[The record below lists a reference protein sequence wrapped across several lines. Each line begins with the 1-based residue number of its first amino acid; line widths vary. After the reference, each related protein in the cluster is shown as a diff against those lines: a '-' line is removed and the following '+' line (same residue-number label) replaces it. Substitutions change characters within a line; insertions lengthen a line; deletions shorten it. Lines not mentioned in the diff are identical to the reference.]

1 MKGHPN
7 KPAMKLELSCSLG
20 VSRPLAVP
28 FVGALDGFTSGLVV
42 CWSVTRRLLSSYTG
56 PLMLV
61 RANRTGQP
69 TTLIG
74 CNADGTRDDA
84 ALLAFSA
91 GDSVYVVTV
100 YGQLGVINYTNA
112 TASDQPRIVN
122 AGVIEPYGA
131 RFDSAQKLTA
141 ILDGSDISGSGGT
154 TAQIVTGVRQAAADT
169 GYGLWNYNGQ
179 TSGCFV
185 KYPGLGIISDMP
197 GASRIIVSPSG
208 WDDVTHVLSQ
218 ERSGA
223 SSIVR
228 VDGTV
233 IATNAGASG
242 SISGT
247 AKVYA
252 VGNNG
257 ANLHGWISGQVI
269 WSDTTDA
276 AGRAAALA

>member
-1 MKGHPN
+1 
-7 KPAMKLELSCSLG
+7 
-20 VSRPLAVP
+20 
-28 FVGALDGFTSGLVV
+28 
-42 CWSVTRRLLSSYTG
+42 
-56 PLMLV
+56 MLV
-61 RANRTGQP
+61 RADRTGQP

-91 GDSVYVVTV
+91 GDSVYVVKV
-100 YGQLGVINYTNA
+100 YGQIGSIDFANG
-112 TASDQPRIVN
+112 TAAAQPRIVN
-122 AGVIEPYGA
+122 AGVLEPYGA
-131 RFDSAQKLTA
+131 RFSASQTLKAT
-141 ILDGSDISGSGGT
+141 LDASDFTGSSGT
-154 TAQIVTGVRQAAADT
+154 TAQIVTGIRQAVADT

-197 GASRIIVSPSG
+197 GASRLIVSPSG

-242 SISGT
+242 SISG
-247 AKVYA
+247 VA
-252 VGNNG
+252 VDYIVG
-257 ANLHGWISGQVI
+257 ADGSNLNGWISGQVI
-269 WSDTTDA
+269 WTDTTNA